1 MSSLIINNAKG
12 LIKSLSYELLK
23 RDEVLQHVLSTTY
36 VDQPILV
43 AEKVQGFV
51 QIFS

>member
-12 LIKSLSYELLK
+12 LIKSLSYVLK